1 MKKIL
6 FATTLLSIAMSENIL
21 NYLRPKTIW
30 VHDKQFGNKK
40 IKRTSLN
47 EMFSE
52 VGDLSNYDDDRQ
64 LPQIS
69 TRFISKSR
77 KLPALTF
84 VRSSDLA
91 LLPQVELLS
100 SDKPKLDN
108 AKPTVL
114 ISIDFQEGK
123 NDNLQKDCSRINNHH
138 KQNHG
143 WQIQEPFYVDEPK
156 WINIYDIKGSPQRL
170 YKDNSDPYILSRG
183 KKIFKIKDTE
193 QAKEMM
199 ENYEDF
205 SNKYPSRSKRS
216 STKNRVRR
224 SIVINEKYQNNTIND
239 TQKDL
244 KKEINYNFLQDT
256 DSNNVIMTKSQD
268 KKSFKIDKMF
278 EDRKNMEDTTSS
290 VYNTFIKKYQKDKIK
305 NMAEKLPYEFKF
317 IKGNQTFAN
326 DEKIISFVEQNQNI
340 QREDMFNHI
349 KNDNSKIMKINQ
361 DTKFNNPED
370 LFTTNTNKKNKRSVI
385 LKNKNFFDVHNKYK
399 PQKME
404 KSFENVKGNE
414 TDVYEQMKNKA
425 YIDKLDDLNMYND
438 YTFISSKKNPDNRAE
453 SSNKK
458 DIDHNKSIEKPWK
471 IQYFAYRKELENAE
485 KLRNEKNESII
496 DQNDTQVT
504 DLQLT
509 SKSDSR
515 IENYFNHRKKRSAC
529 ENCKIDPQLQDQW
542 LKDMKKEIQDSLSL
556 ERRNKHSDIL
566 EDLSLYEPYVI
577 SRGKK
582 ASQGFEN
589 NIYSMLEPRNL
600 NDAGRIKATSFP
612 LTRALLRMLLMEM
625 SRCHNCEVNTNRL
638 SNKRSPRDRRGLL
651 DEILTAYDPYYVVRG
666 KRINLDKYLAKMRNQ
681 KSASIET
688 DKK

>member
-1 MKKIL
+1 
-6 FATTLLSIAMSENIL
+6 
-21 NYLRPKTIW
+21 
-30 VHDKQFGNKK
+30 
-40 IKRTSLN
+40 
-47 EMFSE
+47 
-52 VGDLSNYDDDRQ
+52 
-64 LPQIS
+64 
-69 TRFISKSR
+69 
-77 KLPALTF
+77 
-84 VRSSDLA
+84 LA

-100 SDKPKLDN
+100 SDKPKLDS

-114 ISIDFQEGK
+114 ISIDIQEGK
-123 NDNLQKDCSRINNHH
+123 NDNLQKDCSRINNHR

-143 WQIQEPFYVDEPK
+143 WQIQEPFYVEEPR
-156 WINIYDIKGSPQRL
+156 WINIYDRKNSPQRL

-193 QAKEMM
+193 QAEEMM

-205 SNKYPSRSKRS
+205 PNKYPSRSKRS

-239 TQKDL
+239 TRKDL
-244 KKEINYNFLQDT
+244 KKEINDNFLQDT

-278 EDRKNMEDTTSS
+278 EDRKNVKDTTNS

-305 NMAEKLPYEFKF
+305 NMTGKLPYEFKF
-317 IKGNQTFAN
+317 IKGNQTSAN
-326 DEKIISFVEQNQNI
+326 DKKIISFVEQKQNI
-340 QREDMFNHI
+340 QREDMSNHI
-349 KNDNSKIMKINQ
+349 KNDNSKIIKINQ
-361 DTKFNNPED
+361 DKKFNNSEG
-370 LFTTNTNKKNKRSVI
+370 LFTTNTNKKNKRSVL

-399 PQKME
+399 PQKMDT
-404 KSFENVKGNE
+404 SFENVKGNE

-438 YTFISSKKNPDNRAE
+438 DTFTSRKKNPDNNDDTFTSRKKNPDNRAE

-496 DQNDTQVT
+496 DQNDTQAT

-542 LKDMKKEIQDSLSL
+542 LKDMEKKIQDSLSL

-566 EDLSLYEPYVI
+566 EDLSLHEPYVI

-589 NIYSMLEPRNL
+589 SIYSMLELRDL
-600 NDAGRIKATSFP
+600 DDAGRIKATSFP

-625 SRCHNCEVNTNRL
+625 SRCHNCEINTNRL
-638 SNKRSPRDRRGLL
+638 SKKRSPRDRRGLL

-688 DKK
+688 DRK